1 MQNEI
6 DMKDQYKEMQMEMR
20 SNNQGEKIQK
30 DNRWPNMYGDQD
42 PLPVVGKN
50 LDKNSTY
57 VATFNQD

>member
-20 SNNQGEKIQK
+20 TNNQGEKIQK
-30 DNRWPNMYGDQD
+30 DNRWPNMYGDLD

-50 LDKNSTY
+50 LDKHSTY
-57 VATFNQD
+57 VAAFNQD